1 MHIFYGSDIAR
12 AFRKSV
18 FSFFAES
25 AALIFQSRYFQYF
38 TSRGGLIKKRPA
50 ALEPPDGYGYRS
62 YLFEAVFC
70 FESGIY
76 RLIAFLP

>member
-38 TSRGGLIKKRPA
+38 TSRGGLIKKTSGGLRA
-50 ALEPPDGYGYRS
+50 AGR
-62 YLFEAVFC
+62 
-70 FESGIY
+70 I
-76 RLIAFLP
+76 LIPVIFI